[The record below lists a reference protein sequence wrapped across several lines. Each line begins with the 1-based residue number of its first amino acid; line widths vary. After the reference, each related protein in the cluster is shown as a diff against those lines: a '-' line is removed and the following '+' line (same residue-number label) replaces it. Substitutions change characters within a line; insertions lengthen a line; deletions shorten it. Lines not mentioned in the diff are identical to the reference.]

1 MTEYKHW
8 LLSSQDHIATL
19 NLNRPENSNSL
30 LLETFQE
37 LGEITNRLLVDKDIW
52 VVIVEGKGKHFSIGV
67 DLAVIHSII
76 DYPEGQFRE
85 NLLAMQQHLDAFEA
99 LEKPTIAKLHGFCM
113 GGGLILALC
122 CDFRIASNRTVLGL
136 PEVKRGVAVIAGTQ
150 RVTRVVGVAA
160 AKEMILLC
168 RNLNASTAKEYGLV
182 HKVVEPEEL
191 DKEAMSLAEKF
202 LPLPP
207 RTVGGAKRIIN
218 EGASLTLR
226 ASQDLEID
234 VQAELIDSP
243 DFKEAISSF
252 LEDRPPSFV
261 GE

>member
-1 MTEYKHW
+1 MTEFQHW
-8 LLSSQDHIATL
+8 LCSSQDHIATL
-19 NLNRPENSNSL
+19 SLNRPEQSNSFM
-30 LLETFQE
+30 LETFQE
-37 LGEITNRLLVDKDIW
+37 LGEITDRLRGDKDIW

-67 DLAVIHSII
+67 DLGVIHSIV
-76 DYPEGQFRE
+76 DYPEEAFRE

-99 LEKPTIAKLHGFCM
+99 LEKPTIAKLHGFCL

-122 CDFRIASNRTVLGL
+122 CDFRIASKRTILGF
-136 PEVKRGVAVIAGTQ
+136 PEVKRGIPVIMGTQ
-150 RVTRVVGVAA
+150 RVTRVVRMAA

-168 RNLNASTAKEYGLV
+168 RNLNASRAKEYGLV
-182 HKVVEPEEL
+182 HKVVPPEDL
-191 DKEAMSLAEKF
+191 DKAALSLAKRF
-202 LPLPP
+202 LRLPP

-234 VQAELIDSP
+234 VQAELLDSP
-243 DFKEAISSF
+243 DFKEAINSY
-252 LEDRPPSFV
+252 LEERPPIFV

>member
-1 MTEYKHW
+1 MTEYQHW
-8 LLSSQDHIATL
+8 LFSSQNHIATL
-19 NLNRPENSNSL
+19 SLNRPEQSNSL
-30 LLETFQE
+30 MLETFQE
-37 LGEITNRLLVDKDIW
+37 LGEITNRLRGDKDIW

-76 DYPEGQFRE
+76 DSPEGSFRK
-85 NLLAMQQHLDAFEA
+85 NLLAMQQSLDAFEA
-99 LEKPTIAKLHGFCM
+99 LEKPTIAKLHGFCL

-122 CDFRIASNRTVLGL
+122 CDFRIASQRTVLGL
-136 PEVKRGVAVIAGTQ
+136 PEVKRGVAVIAGTK

-168 RNLNASTAKEYGLV
+168 RNINASTAKEYGLV
-182 HKVVEPEEL
+182 HEIVPPEEL
-191 DKEAMSLAEKF
+191 DQAALSLAEKF
-202 LPLPP
+202 LRLPP

-218 EGASLTLR
+218 EGSSLTLR

-234 VQAELIDSP
+234 VQAELLDSP

-252 LEDRPPSFV
+252 LEDRPPNFV

>member
-1 MTEYKHW
+1 MTEFQHW
-8 LLSSQDHIATL
+8 LFRSRGHIATL
-19 NLNRPENSNSL
+19 SLNRPEESNSL
-30 LLETFQE
+30 ILEMFQE
-37 LGEITNRLLVDKDIW
+37 LGEITNRLRVDKDIW

-67 DLAVIHSII
+67 DLSVIQSII
-76 DYPEGQFRE
+76 DYPEGPFRE
-85 NLLAMQQHLDAFEA
+85 NLLAMQQCLDSFEA
-99 LEKPTIAKLHGFCM
+99 LEKPTIAKVHGFCL

-122 CDFRIASNRTVLGL
+122 CDFRIASKRTVLGL

-150 RVTRVVGVAA
+150 RVTRVVGVAV

-168 RNLNASTAKEYGLV
+168 RNLNASMAKEYGLV
-182 HKVVEPEEL
+182 HKVVPPEEL
-191 DKEAMSLAEKF
+191 DQAAMSLAKKF
-202 LPLPP
+202 LKLPP

-218 EGASLTLR
+218 DGASLTLR
-226 ASQDLEID
+226 ASQELEID

-243 DFKEAISSF
+243 DFKEAISSY